1 MIISKKTRLAAIL
14 VLAFMLMLMTSL
26 FSTIFIQNPVNNKI
40 EKKTIPNRNTN
51 NITKKPEIKSNIKKT
66 IQKNKNKSVKK
77 EKIIK
82 TDKKDTCQKKEIV
95 LNIKQDSITNN
106 VTKNEI
112 HHKATWYKTE
122 GTRVHKEHP
131 EIHGTAAYNFV
142 PRGTRLLIT
151 NIDNNKSCVVEVTD
165 RMGHHKKNYIDLSH
179 KAFGTIANHA
189 YGKIKV
195 LVKIL

>member
-1 MIISKKTRLAAIL
+1 MIISKKTRLAAAL

-26 FSTIFIQNPVNNKI
+26 FSTALKQKSVRKI
-40 EKKTIPNRNTN
+40 EKKTILNERTK
-51 NITKKPEIKSNIKKT
+51 NITKKTEKKSNSKKSV
-66 IQKNKNKSVKK
+66 QKNKPVKT
-77 EKIIK
+77 EKITK
-82 TDKKDTCQKKEIV
+82 TEKNDNCQKNQELIV
-95 LNIKQDSITNN
+95 VNTKQDSISNN
-106 VTKNEI
+106 NEI

-165 RMGHHKKNYIDLSH
+165 RMGQQKKNYIDLSY

>member
-1 MIISKKTRLAAIL
+1 MIISKKTRLAAAL

-26 FSTIFIQNPVNNKI
+26 FSTALKQKSVRKI
-40 EKKTIPNRNTN
+40 EKKTILNERTK
-51 NITKKPEIKSNIKKT
+51 NITKKTEKKSNSKKSV
-66 IQKNKNKSVKK
+66 QKNKPVKT
-77 EKIIK
+77 EKITK
-82 TDKKDTCQKKEIV
+82 TEKNDTCQKNQELV
-95 LNIKQDSITNN
+95 VNTKQDSISNN
-106 VTKNEI
+106 NEI
-112 HHKATWYKTE
+112 QHKATWYKTE

-151 NIDNNKSCVVEVTD
+151 NINNNKSCVVEVTD
-165 RMGHHKKNYIDLSH
+165 RMGQQKKNYIDLSY

>member
-1 MIISKKTRLAAIL
+1 MVISKKTRIIALL

-26 FSTIFIQNPVNNKI
+26 FSTGFTHRKKQ
-40 EKKTIPNRNTN
+40 KTI
-51 NITKKPEIKSNIKKT
+51 
-66 IQKNKNKSVKK
+66 
-77 EKIIK
+77 
-82 TDKKDTCQKKEIV
+82 KKEIV
-95 LNIKQDSITNN
+95 QKKHNISKLSIKNKKLVSNEHKNKPILLKKNTNIKKDIVNDKDTIKISYKKSDTITH
-106 VTKNEI
+106 TQKQEI
-112 HHKATWYKTE
+112 QHNATWYRTE

-151 NIDNNKSCVVEVTD
+151 NINNNKSCVVEVTD
-165 RMGHHKKNYIDLSH
+165 RMGQQKKNYIDLSY